1 MTVTVLIPYA
11 LRSHVD
17 DQESMEIEAETVAG
31 LLDTLVNRH
40 DRLRALAEDDGLRS
54 VINIYVNDQ
63 NIQYLEGD
71 DTPLENGDVVTLVLA
86 IAGG

>member
-1 MTVTVLIPYA
+1 MAVTVLIPYA

-17 DQESMEIEAETVAG
+17 DQESVKIEAETVAG

-71 DTPLENGDVVTLVLA
+71 DTPLKNGDVVTLVLA